1 MRVGAWILAV
11 CVAFGASE
19 VRAQSVPE
27 GTLIEEPDAA
37 VRMESWLKIEAE
49 RESAPALNYLGA
61 SALIGLGVFEVGIAQ
76 AHMEQGT
83 SWWHYSLFSFG
94 LISAVKGLSIIATT
108 LVEGQRHTR
117 RYLQFRRLRQS
128 GALTDELR
136 AMIEFEWKS
145 EAMGI
150 RRGRYVNAIV
160 SFGLCALGGTL
171 VAVGSQYGDESLR
184 MHDAFV
190 GVGATLA
197 FTGCLSGTLSL
208 LLGQPIENDVSDFSD
223 GLRVATPD
231 DVEISVTPTVSQN
244 QLGIA
249 VGGTF

>member
-1 MRVGAWILAV
+1 MRIGAWILTV
-11 CVAFGASE
+11 CVAFVASE

-49 RESAPALNYLGA
+49 RESAPALAYIGA
-61 SALIGLGVFEVGIAQ
+61 SALIGLGAFEVGVAQ
-76 AHMEQGT
+76 SHMEQGT

-94 LISAVKGLSIIATT
+94 LISAVKGLSIIAGA
-108 LVEGQRHTR
+108 LVEGRAHTQ
-117 RYLQFRRLRQS
+117 RYLRLRQARES
-128 GALTDELR
+128 GTWNDAQRALF
-136 AMIEFEWKS
+136 EFEWRS
-145 EAMGI
+145 EASRI
-150 RRGRYVNAIV
+150 RQFRYVNAMV
-160 SFGLCALGGTL
+160 SFGLCAVGGTL
-171 VAVGSQYGDESLR
+171 MAVGSQFSDETLR

-190 GVGATLA
+190 GVGATLT
-197 FTGCLSGTLSL
+197 FTGCLSGALSFIHD
-208 LLGQPIENDVSDFSD
+208 PIESDINDFDD

-231 DVEISVTPTVSQN
+231 DVEISVTPTISQN